1 MKKYLIKY
9 TLEFFVIVTGISL
22 SFWINEWDNNRMN
35 SDKESYFL
43 NGLKNDLEKQL
54 YSLNNFDEF
63 SNQTIQIGASIL
75 EDYSINKN
83 LKETDS
89 LNFKLSR
96 LMYSRSYPSVNT
108 TFNELKSTGQFNL
121 FKEKLLASKIIKY
134 YQDSENYKD
143 RLTKNI
149 DIVYYNEIFPIIK
162 SSIIIDPNNFGYKNK
177 KINLIEI
184 EKSLNTILNNSKKE
198 FELANA
204 VSLRIVVAN
213 TNQGYIKIMI
223 NEAKILLDMINDE
236 LIKHWDEIKYHT
248 FKAS

>member
-213 TNQGYIKIMI
+213 TNQDYIKIMI

-236 LIKHWDEIKYHT
+236 LIKH
-248 FKAS
+248 

>member
-1 MKKYLIKY
+1 
-9 TLEFFVIVTGISL
+9 
-22 SFWINEWDNNRMN
+22 MN
-35 SDKESYFL
+35 SDKELYFL

-83 LKETDS
+83 LEETDS

-96 LMYSRSYPSVNT
+96 LMYSRSYPSINT

-149 DIVYYNEIFPIIK
+149 DLVYYNEIFPIIK

-213 TNQGYIKIMI
+213 TNQSYIKIMI

-236 LIKHWDEIKYHT
+236 LIKD
-248 FKAS
+248 